1 VDSLYLGLAVTSFL
15 FWPLPLLHGRKP
27 YTLAA
32 LALALPLQFPQAVI
46 VSSYRSPT
54 VFAFEFGLLTCRFL
68 TGLLLGFAN
77 INFFTTLLDL
87 FGASLQ
93 SRNPHQEIVITNDVR
108 RDGGG
113 LGLWLGIWTWCFI
126 GSISI
131 GFGCGAG
138 IIFALNPAWGFY
150 ITVILIAFVLV
161 LNVLTPETRRSR
173 HRMAFMEY
181 IDEDEKVRR
190 KLTKGEI
197 KLHISDEGCKNWLQE
212 VWAGLILSK
221 RMFCQRGFVVLSL
234 YLGWIYGQNILLIVV
249 SILSHI
255 SYITTH

>member
-1 VDSLYLGLAVTSFL
+1 VDRLYLGLALTTIL

-27 YTLAA
+27 WTLAA
-32 LALALPLQFPQAVI
+32 LALTLPLQFPQAVI
-46 VSSYRSPT
+46 VSTYRSPT
-54 VFAFEFGLLTCRFL
+54 IFGFEFGLLTCRFL

-77 INFFTTLLDL
+77 INCLTTLLDV

-93 SRNPHQEIVITNDVR
+93 SQNPHQEIVITNDVR

-131 GFGCGAG
+131 GFGSGAG
-138 IIFALNPAWGFY
+138 IIYKLNPAWGFY
-150 ITVILIAFVLV
+150 ITVILMAFVLV

-173 HRMAFMEY
+173 HRMAFLEY

-197 KLHISDEGCKNWLQE
+197 KLHISDEGCTNWMQE
-212 VWAGLILSK
+212 IWAGLIVSK
-221 RMFCQRGFVVLSL
+221 RMFCQQGFAVLLL

-249 SILSHI
+249 CFLTNPTCVI
-255 SYITTH
+255 Y

>member
-1 VDSLYLGLAVTSFL
+1 VDRLYLGLALTTFL

-27 YTLAA
+27 WTLAA
-32 LALALPLQFPQAVI
+32 LALSLPLQFPQAVI
-46 VSSYRSPT
+46 VSTYRSPT
-54 VFAFEFGLLTCRFL
+54 IFGFEFGLLTCRFM

-113 LGLWLGIWTWCFI
+113 LGLWLGIWTWCFV

-131 GFGCGAG
+131 GFGSGAG
-138 IIFALNPAWGFY
+138 IIYNLNPAWGFY
-150 ITVILIAFVLV
+150 ITVILMACVLV

-173 HRMAFMEY
+173 HRMAFLEY

-190 KLTKGEI
+190 KLTRGEI
-197 KLHISDEGCKNWLQE
+197 KMHISDGGCKNWMQE

-221 RMFCQRGFVVLSL
+221 RMFCQRGFAVLSL

-249 SILSHI
+249 CLL
-255 SYITTH
+255 THTSCIMN